1 MNTVNVAGWHI
12 DPATKDKADKAEQ
25 IGQEEVKERL
35 EQELPPW
42 PSPDGEH
49 IVEDTSLLF
58 SSPKQVQKEG
68 EPTHDSV
75 ADAASDHEN
84 AVPPATALTVSARR
98 SYFSKEQNLKD
109 HRYRPDQV
117 YGFDFFNPY
126 LDFANFT
133 LNVPGFSVDIT
144 RYWDG
149 QVRWCLASSFAKED
163 DQWTKTNGTLFSPP
177 NLNIATYV
185 HDQGTG
191 QLGRLYGVP
200 VRVTSAGGHR
210 HRIVRT

>member
-12 DPATKDKADKAEQ
+12 DPATRDKADKAEQ
-25 IGQEEVKERL
+25 IGHDEVKERL

-58 SSPKQVQKEG
+58 SSPKQVDKEV
-68 EPTHDSV
+68 EPAHDI
-75 ADAASDHEN
+75 AEDATSA
-84 AVPPATALTVSARR
+84 AVPPATPLTVSARR
-98 SYFSKEQNLKD
+98 SYFSKEQNLKE

-149 QVRWCLASSFAKED
+149 QVR
-163 DQWTKTNGTLFSPP
+163 
-177 NLNIATYV
+177 
-185 HDQGTG
+185 
-191 QLGRLYGVP
+191 
-200 VRVTSAGGHR
+200 
-210 HRIVRT
+210 